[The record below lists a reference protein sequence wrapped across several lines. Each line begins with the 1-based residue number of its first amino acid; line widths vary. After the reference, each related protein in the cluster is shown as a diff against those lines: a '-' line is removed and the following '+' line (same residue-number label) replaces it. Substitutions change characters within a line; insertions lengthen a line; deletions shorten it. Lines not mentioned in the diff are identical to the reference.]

1 MGRDYAFAIG
11 AAVAGG
17 LILLFYFSP
26 PTWTVPSPR
35 DWIRNNLAAAPLEPV
50 VVLIVGTPENVAMLR
65 DAVGSDRIVVNRR
78 NSFALD
84 EGRVIAAS
92 MDAVGSSITA
102 AGWIDRPLEIVPS
115 PRRRP
120 DVTRAPGKEIDAS
133 LETKRMLSRA
143 EAFRLLSQMD

>member
-1 MGRDYAFAIG
+1 MGKDHAFAVG
-11 AAVAGG
+11 AVVAGG
-17 LILLFYFSP
+17 LMLLFYFSP
-26 PTWTVPSPR
+26 PTWTAPSPR
-35 DWIRNNLAAAPLEPV
+35 NWIRENLAPAPPQPV
-50 VVLIVGTPENVAMLR
+50 LVLIVGTPENVAMMR
-65 DAVGSDRIVVNRR
+65 MAVGSDRIVVNTR

-133 LETKRMLSRA
+133 LETKRMLSRV